1 MTNTLVLRSINA
13 MMMPFLLSIC
23 VTKLPSCA
31 DICARAFCMTR
42 RRQAGYRVRM
52 KENRTSGLPFVNGTG
67 VAPACR

>member
-1 MTNTLVLRSINA
+1 MTNALVLRSINA

-42 RRQAGYRVRM
+42 RAAAKQA
-52 KENRTSGLPFVNGTG
+52 TGLG
-67 VAPACR
+67 